1 MTLRVICNIVEKLYM
16 QSSNNMIILV
26 SVILII
32 SIATI
37 TLTLTNNIYALQE
50 NSNLN
55 LTTTFTTYFSLSTA
69 AAEEED
75 DEDDISEYNR
85 NADKKHEAD
94 DDDFPHE
101 PSMGIRLAGLMGG
114 MIRICGLLCRFCVD
128 AGVRPREPSPAVRRR
143 PEIFAPLNQLAR
155 SRNHDQ

>member
-1 MTLRVICNIVEKLYM
+1 VIDENKTLTQIIQEALDEYLEKGVIRVENKKRYDLRVKCNIGEKLYM
-16 QSSNNMIILV
+16 QSSNNRIILV

-55 LTTTFTTYFSLSTA
+55 LTTTFTTYLSISTAA

-75 DEDDISEYNR
+75 VEDDISEYNR
-85 NADKKHEAD
+85 NADKKHED
-94 DDDFPHE
+94 DDD
-101 PSMGIRLAGLMGG
+101 
-114 MIRICGLLCRFCVD
+114 
-128 AGVRPREPSPAVRRR
+128 
-143 PEIFAPLNQLAR
+143 
-155 SRNHDQ
+155 